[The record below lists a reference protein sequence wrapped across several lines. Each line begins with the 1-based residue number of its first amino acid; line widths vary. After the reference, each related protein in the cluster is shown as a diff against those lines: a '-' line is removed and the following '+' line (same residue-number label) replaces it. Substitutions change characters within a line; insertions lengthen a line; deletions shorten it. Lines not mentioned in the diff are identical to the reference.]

1 MLITSITLNKKS
13 LAFWEPW
20 EPRPVIQ
27 CLFCPWAWKRF
38 TFTLRPFFLGVPS
51 LTPGCMPSS
60 LTSTSLLLPSSSRS
74 SVCQSRLSGVSSGA
88 VISPSWNTTHV
99 HQCYPI
105 PNYVHS
111 CLLNFIHIKIT
122 KSKLNMCISKIVKT
136 SKNWNF
142 NSFTQSWWCRLV
154 IWHAVHQEES
164 LTCGLVKFLSMH
176 HWTKYF
182 LAASRLLSSV
192 FLQ

>member
-1 MLITSITLNKKS
+1 MKFEWLNEHLLITTIILNKRS
-13 LAFWEPW
+13 SAVWDPW

-27 CLFCPWAWKRF
+27 SLFCPWAWKRF
-38 TFTLRPFFLGVPS
+38 IFTLRPVFLGVSS
-51 LTPGCMPSS
+51 LIPGCMPSS

-136 SKNWNF
+136 SKKLKF
-142 NSFTQSWWCRLV
+142 QFIHTKLV
-154 IWHAVHQEES
+154 MQTGN
-164 LTCGLVKFLSMH
+164 LTCRPSGRESYLWFSEVSVHAPLDKVLF
-176 HWTKYF
+176 
-182 LAASRLLSSV
+182 SS
-192 FLQ
+192 F